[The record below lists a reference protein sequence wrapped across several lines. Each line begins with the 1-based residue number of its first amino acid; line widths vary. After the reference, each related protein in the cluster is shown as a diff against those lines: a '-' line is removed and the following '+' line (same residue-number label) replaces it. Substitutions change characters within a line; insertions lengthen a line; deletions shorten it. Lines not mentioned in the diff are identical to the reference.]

1 MPKNR
6 VVPALL
12 TAAGAIV
19 VTSAS
24 LGLTSVSSGS
34 GGGAVGTDAMIK
46 TASSAAPA
54 GVSVANGA
62 VGVDPD
68 TPVTLTAPSG
78 EQIGSVTLV
87 DQAEDAAAPGTFNA
101 GHGTW
106 TTSEPLR
113 AGASYSL
120 SAVTVDRKGETGLQ
134 TESFST
140 GQRAGNPL
148 ALSFVTPENG
158 ELVGIGQPVVVT
170 FEHAIKDKAAVQ
182 AALSVASSPPQHGSW
197 GWLSD
202 TRVDYRPEQ
211 YWQPGTR
218 VTVKLGLQG
227 LDDGSGRIGTADHE
241 FAFSVGRDQETTI
254 DLHAD
259 KATVRR
265 SGDVVHT
272 FPVTGGMP
280 GLDTWGG
287 TYAVIDKSSTVDM
300 NSETAGL
307 GDIYDIPDV
316 MWDVHLTYSGTYVHA
331 APWSVYAQGVTNV
344 SHGCVGAST
353 ANAEWFFDNTLP
365 GDVVQ
370 VVGTP
375 RQGSPGNGFNEWQEP
390 WTQWVASSAQQT

>member
-1 MPKNR
+1 M
-6 VVPALL
+6 VPALL
-12 TAAGAIV
+12 TAAGVIV

-24 LGLTSVSSGS
+24 LGLSSMSSGT
-34 GGGAVGTDAMIK
+34 GRAVGTDAMIAGA
-46 TASSAAPA
+46 ASSAGPA
-54 GVSVANGA
+54 AVSVANGA
-62 VGVDPD
+62 TGVDPD
-68 TPVTLTAPSG
+68 TPVKLTAPSG

-87 DQAEDAAAPGTFNA
+87 DQAEDVAAPGTFGA
-101 GHGTW
+101 GHSTW

-120 SAVTVDRKGETGLQ
+120 TAVTVDGKGGTGLQ

-140 GQRAGNPL
+140 GQPAASSPL
-148 ALSFVTPENG
+148 ALSFVTPTNG
-158 ELVGIGQPVVVT
+158 EQVGVGQPVVVT
-170 FEHAIKDKAAVQ
+170 FEHAVKDKAAVQ
-182 AALSVASSPPQHGSW
+182 AALSVVSNPPQVGSW

-211 YWQPGTR
+211 YWRTGTT
-218 VTVKLGLQG
+218 VKVKLGLQG
-227 LDDGSGRIGTADHE
+227 LDDGSGRVGTADHE
-241 FAFSVGRDQETTI
+241 FAFTVGRDQETTI
-254 DLHAD
+254 DLHTHE
-259 KATVRR
+259 ATVRR
-265 SGDVVHT
+265 SGQVLRT

-287 TYAVIDKSSTVDM
+287 TYAVIDKSSQVDM

-370 VVGTP
+370 VVGSP
-375 RQGSPGNGFNEWQEP
+375 RQGSPGNGFNEWQES
-390 WTQWVASSAQQT
+390 WTQWLAASAQQS